1 VKSITARRAGLES
14 GPGIR
19 LQGGGH
25 EPARPPRWF
34 VSTARLLLS
43 VFFRAVEVVG
53 EERIPPH
60 RPLVVVA
67 NHVNG
72 LVDPLLVLGVL
83 PSAPRFLAKSTLW
96 KIPVLSYLL
105 DLARALPVYR
115 RQDEPAASAA
125 SGASG
130 SSRAAGNEETF
141 ARCYEELALG
151 GAVALF
157 PEGTSHNE
165 PALQPLKTGAARIA
179 LGAEAHRPDPDRPL
193 HVAILPVGLTFDAR
207 GRFRSRALL
216 AIGQPLDPAPE
227 AALYTADPA
236 HQAAA
241 VQALT
246 ARIDDALQQVTLN
259 YATWDE
265 ARLIARA
272 ADLYARPALDVPR
285 FRTLEETFAIR
296 RAMLD
301 GYRDL
306 RARFPERTQAV
317 AECVRQYDR
326 LLRALHLKDEQVAA
340 AYPIPSVLRFVGA
353 TLLRLLV
360 ALPLALAGTLLNV
373 VPYYLIRL
381 IAKLAARG
389 SADQQAT
396 YKVFPGLVLYPLAWI
411 AEAWA
416 VGHYAGAAWG
426 ILTFL
431 AAPPAGYAAIRF
443 HEQRDR
449 FARQARAYLLLRT
462 RKKIGE
468 ELRRRRAEVYE
479 GVAGL
484 VEVWRGDQSVD
495 STG

>member
-1 VKSITARRAGLES
+1 MRSKRG
-14 GPGIR
+14 

-25 EPARPPRWF
+25 EPARPPRWI

-53 EERIPPH
+53 EERIPRD

-72 LVDPLLVLGVL
+72 LVDPLLVLGAL
-83 PSAPRFLAKSTLW
+83 PFAPRFLAKSTLW
-96 KIPVLSYLL
+96 KIPVLSNLL

-115 RQDEPAASAA
+115 RQDEPAGPRSSETA
-125 SGASG
+125 SGAAG
-130 SSRAAGNEETF
+130 GAAGGSRAVGNEETF
-141 ARCYEELALG
+141 ARCYEELAAG
-151 GAVALF
+151 GAIALF

-179 LGAEAHRPDPDRPL
+179 LGAEAHRPDPDHPL

-216 AIGQPLDPAPE
+216 AIGPPLDPAPE
-227 AALYTADPA
+227 ATVYLSDPA
-236 HQAAA
+236 QQAAA

-246 ARIDDALQQVTLN
+246 ARIDAALQQVTLN

-272 ADLYARPALDVPR
+272 ADLYARPGLDVPR

-340 AYPIPSVLRFVGA
+340 AYPIPSVLRFVAA
-353 TLLRLLV
+353 TLLRLLIY
-360 ALPLALAGTLLNV
+360 LPLALAGTLLNV

-381 IAKLAARG
+381 IASLAARK

-396 YKVFPGLVLYPLAWI
+396 YKVFPGLALYPLAWI

-416 VGHYAGAAWG
+416 VGHYAGAPWG
-426 ILTFL
+426 ILSFL
-431 AAPPAGYAAIRF
+431 AAPPTGYAAIRF

-468 ELRRRRAEVYE
+468 ELRARRREVYE